1 MYLVFNMWQICEK
14 EIRKGSNPFFT
25 APYIKFYFHFFYI
38 VHTFGNSVLLLI
50 HAVIYPWCVSRPNL
64 ISPPPPSIS
73 VSIFLTHASSGS
85 FSGIKMLLSSVST
98 ASHPAWVR
106 GDHECREAVRAISCH
121 WIRQMLIFF
130 FYYFIFFP
138 LSPRVDWKYKHVLVP
153 QHSVWKTSKEIK
165 HEGERNMLCKWQ
177 RLLQHLASSLVSVVM
192 LFFHDFMKYDLE
204 VMFNNL
210 QGLIE

>member
-1 MYLVFNMWQICEK
+1 MQKRNHEGGKSFFSLHRI
-14 EIRKGSNPFFT
+14 SNSIFT
-25 APYIKFYFHFFYI
+25 SFSFI

-64 ISPPPPSIS
+64 ISPPPPSLS

-121 WIRQMLIFF
+121 WIRQMLMSPFF
-130 FYYFIFFP
+130 SFLFFP
-138 LSPRVDWKYKHVLVP
+138 SPPESIGNTNMSLSHSRVSEKL
-153 QHSVWKTSKEIK
+153 IK
-165 HEGERNMLCKWQ
+165 K
-177 RLLQHLASSLVSVVM
+177 
-192 LFFHDFMKYDLE
+192 
-204 VMFNNL
+204 
-210 QGLIE
+210 